1 MKNKEEKPMKYIF
14 FTVLLVLSATT
25 FAFSQNDKEKQAAKT
40 VADSEVK
47 PPTGWGK
54 SGSDPGNYE
63 IFADT
68 NIRRSGKAS
77 ATIKA
82 KPTAVKDQFTT
93 MMQSIR
99 ADNFR
104 GKRVRLSGYIKTE
117 NVGNYAGMWMR
128 VDGADMKML
137 DFDNMTDRPI
147 KGTTDWK
154 RYEVVLDVGSDAQQI
169 AFGVNLGESGQV
181 WADDLKVEIV
191 GPDTAK
197 TTLKISP
204 EEQKNNEK
212 ELEEFKRTNKEKHET
227 MLAKIKT
234 RPLTPVNLDFEN

>member
-1 MKNKEEKPMKYIF
+1 MKYIF

-25 FAFSQNDKEKQAAKT
+25 FAFSQGDKQKQDVKK
-40 VADSEVK
+40 VVESEVK
-47 PPTGWGK
+47 PPNGWGK

-63 IFADT
+63 IFVDT

-82 KPTAVKDQFTT
+82 KPTFVKDQFTT
-93 MMQSIR
+93 IMQSIR

-117 NVGNYAGMWMR
+117 NVGSYAGMWMR
-128 VDGADMKML
+128 VDATDLRML
-137 DFDNMTDRPI
+137 DFDNMGDRPI

-154 RYEVVLDVGSDAQQI
+154 WYEVVLDVGMDAQQI

-181 WADDLKVEIV
+181 WADDLKLEIV
-191 GPDTAK
+191 GQDVSK
-197 TTLKISP
+197 TSLKIPP
-204 EEQKNNEK
+204 EEAKYAEK
-212 ELEEFKRTNKEKHET
+212 ELEEYKRTQKDKYEAD
-227 MLAKIKT
+227 LARMKT
-234 RPLTPVNLDFEN
+234 RPTAPVNLDFEN

>member
-1 MKNKEEKPMKYIF
+1 MKYIN
-14 FTVLLVLSATT
+14 FTVLLVLSAAA
-25 FAFSQNDKEKQAAKT
+25 FAFSQGDKEKQSAKT

-68 NIRRSGKAS
+68 SIRRSGKAS

-82 KPTAVKDQFTT
+82 KPTIEKDRFTT
-93 MMQSIR
+93 LMQSVR

-104 GKRVRLSGYIKTE
+104 GKRVRLSGYMKTE
-117 NVGNYAGMWMR
+117 NVGKYAGMWMR
-128 VDGADMKML
+128 VDGTDMKML

-181 WADDLKVEIV
+181 WADDLKLEIV
-191 GPDTAK
+191 GQEIAK
-197 TTLKISP
+197 TSLKISP

-212 ELEEFKRTNKEKHET
+212 ELEEYKRANKEKFEAS
-227 MLAKIKT
+227 LARIKT
-234 RPLTPVNLDFEN
+234 RPLAPVNLDFEN